1 MQIVRN
7 LDIGGG
13 QEVVRTLAEN
23 LNLIGCS
30 VIVCSFKDG
39 PLRREIE
46 DLGIQ
51 VVLLPDRNHSILAF
65 PFFIKEM
72 SHIRNSLSE
81 LVDRYNIN
89 VVQTHLLRILNFPT
103 ISLMAMHPDLLVYW
117 TFHNTRF
124 TLRKDH
130 LRSHKWMLKPK
141 KWFYKWLDLYASTR
155 VSGFIAV
162 SSEVK
167 QAMVQDIG
175 SIGDKITVVPNGVD
189 VRRYLPDADKRK
201 QRKKLGLDSEA
212 RIISVVATFKEQKGH
227 RYLIEAVPSLK
238 NRFPDLLILLIGDG
252 ELKQEL
258 ENLTN
263 QSDLSDTIK
272 FLGARGDIPDL
283 LSASDLFV
291 LPSLWEGL
299 PMALV
304 EAMASGL
311 PIVATEVSGS
321 KQAILPGKT
330 GLLVE
335 PGNALELEKAIAQ
348 MLDEPELGRQ
358 MGAAARLRADEDF
371 SAERQ
376 ARDHL
381 KLYQADMIKQAG
393 SRLNGK

>member
-46 DLGIQ
+46 NLGIQ
-51 VVLLPDRNHSILAF
+51 VVLLPDRNHSILAI
-65 PFFIKEM
+65 PSFIKEM

-89 VVQTHLLRILNFPT
+89 VVQTHLLRILNLPT
-103 ISLMAMHPDLLVYW
+103 ISLMAMHPNLLVYW

-167 QAMVQDIG
+167 QAMIQDIG
-175 SIGDKITVVPNGVD
+175 SIGEKITVIPNGVD
-189 VRRYLPDADKRK
+189 LRRYFPDA
-201 QRKKLGLDSEA
+201 
-212 RIISVVATFKEQKGH
+212 
-227 RYLIEAVPSLK
+227 
-238 NRFPDLLILLIGDG
+238 N
-252 ELKQEL
+252 
-258 ENLTN
+258 
-263 QSDLSDTIK
+263 
-272 FLGARGDIPDL
+272 
-283 LSASDLFV
+283 
-291 LPSLWEGL
+291 
-299 PMALV
+299 
-304 EAMASGL
+304 
-311 PIVATEVSGS
+311 
-321 KQAILPGKT
+321 
-330 GLLVE
+330 
-335 PGNALELEKAIAQ
+335 
-348 MLDEPELGRQ
+348 
-358 MGAAARLRADEDF
+358 
-371 SAERQ
+371 
-376 ARDHL
+376 
-381 KLYQADMIKQAG
+381 
-393 SRLNGK
+393 